1 MKRLLPLI
9 LLFLIGSV
17 FAGEFQT
24 LRQAPAALR
33 IYMSLSA
40 RTYNS
45 GKECR
50 HAAAEVVTLA
60 GQEGLPARV
69 PMYWSKEDQT
79 EGHTFPVLYANGKW
93 WAIDCVF
100 DDRKGQYIAI
110 TQSFKEYE
118 PKRDISEY
126 ARFTHRPLLEY
137 IGDATP
143 TRITS
148 WFDEETVWGMF
159 RTELQ
164 RAREKLRIGEK
175 ILQLYDKANPGVWN
189 HYLRAT
195 EKHQAAI
202 GRGP

>member
-33 IYMSLSA
+33 VYMSLSA

-69 PMYWSKEDQT
+69 PIEQ
-79 EGHTFPVLYANGKW
+79 V
-93 WAIDCVF
+93 
-100 DDRKGQYIAI
+100 DDRPGGVEQFPERSGDRRVARGVHE
-110 TQSFKEYE
+110 QSAGE
-118 PKRDISEY
+118 RV
-126 ARFTHRPLLEY
+126 
-137 IGDATP
+137 GD
-143 TRITS
+143 
-148 WFDEETVWGMF
+148 DEVTLV
-159 RTELQ
+159 
-164 RAREKLRIGEK
+164 
-175 ILQLYDKANPGVWN
+175 DV
-189 HYLRAT
+189 
-195 EKHQAAI
+195 
-202 GRGP
+202 